1 MASEALFIDV
11 QPGPVGRRF
20 ALHHQPRSGRALG
33 LAVYVHPFAEEMNKS
48 RRMAALQAAALAQAG
63 WAVLQVDLLGCGDSA
78 GDFGQASWDA
88 WVDDVVEACHWL
100 TRRYAPLEVPLC
112 LWGLRSGCLLASA
125 AARRMNG
132 RINFL
137 FWQPVVNGQ
146 SLLQQFLRLKLAGEL
161 ASGTGKQAMESA
173 RRALSEGESVEVA
186 GYSLAPPLA
195 QGLATARLEPP
206 TQRCHVD
213 WFELTTR
220 DDATLSPAGDIAATH
235 WQASGHTVRRRM
247 AAGPPFWQTTEIEV
261 ASDLLN
267 QTTEALAL
275 TQAMVASGGLPG

>member
-1 MASEALFIDV
+1 
-11 QPGPVGRRF
+11 
-20 ALHHQPRSGRALG
+20 
-33 LAVYVHPFAEEMNKS
+33 
-48 RRMAALQAAALAQAG
+48 
-63 WAVLQVDLLGCGDSA
+63 
-78 GDFGQASWDA
+78 
-88 WVDDVVEACHWL
+88 
-100 TRRYAPLEVPLC
+100 
-112 LWGLRSGCLLASA
+112 
-125 AARRMNG
+125 MNG
-132 RINFL
+132 RVNFL

-161 ASGTGKQAMESA
+161 VSGTGKLAIEEA

-186 GYSLAPPLA
+186 GYTLAPALA

-220 DDATLSPAGDIAATH
+220 DNATLSPAGGIAETH
-235 WQASGHTVRRRM
+235 WQAAGHTVRRRM
-247 AAGPPFWQTTEIEV
+247 AAGPPFWQTSEIEV

-275 TQAMVASGGLPG
+275 TQEMVASGGVPG